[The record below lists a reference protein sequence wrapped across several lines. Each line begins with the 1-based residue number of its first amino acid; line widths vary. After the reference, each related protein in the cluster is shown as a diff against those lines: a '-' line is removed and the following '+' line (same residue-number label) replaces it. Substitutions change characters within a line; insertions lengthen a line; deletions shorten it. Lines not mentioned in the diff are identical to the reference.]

1 MTEACASRK
10 EHTIRA
16 YYENFMIILAISVFL
31 AVVNPM
37 GFIAVASPSTPFSKQ
52 ATCDPI
58 GRITEGTSENF
69 NRGQVVCAGDVI
81 SEPNEVVFLCFTNAA
96 LIPISGRDVVISQ
109 ETCSQS
115 VAENTAPVRACD
127 RTGISRLLCLVP
139 KGPEEQF
146 QLLEPDVISSNPRPT
161 ISWEAVSGAD
171 AYAVKVMGP
180 DIDWEVQVNAQD
192 TELPYPAAQPSLT
205 AGNAYEVLVVANRE
219 TPIVASKIVN
229 IQSEGNPA
237 LSLRPR

>member
-1 MTEACASRK
+1 
-10 EHTIRA
+10 
-16 YYENFMIILAISVFL
+16 MITSAIGVFL
-31 AVVNPM
+31 AIVSPI
-37 GFIAVASPSTPFSKQ
+37 GLIPLASSSTPLSKQ
-52 ATCDPI
+52 APCDPI
-58 GRITEGTSENF
+58 GRMIEGTSANF
-69 NRGQVVCAGDVI
+69 NRGQVVCAGDLI
-81 SEPNEVVFLCFTNAA
+81 SSPNEVVFLCFSHAA
-96 LIPISGRDVVISQ
+96 LIPLSGRSVLINQ
-109 ETCSQS
+109 EACSQR
-115 VAENTAPVRACD
+115 VAANTAPPARACD

-171 AYAVKVMGP
+171 AYAVKVIGP

-192 TELPYPAAQPSLT
+192 SELPYPAAQPSLT
-205 AGNAYEVLVVANRE
+205 AGNAYEVLVVADRD

-229 IQSEGNPA
+229 IQSGGNPA